1 MFLKT
6 GLPAAA
12 VTLAAAAVLLQGCS
26 SPAPAGAGAGK
37 PRLTVFRLPP
47 GAFGAAA
54 GPAAGRAALLAGAG
68 AAARASEPAAG
79 RYWVTPA
86 LAGNFVE
93 VGTQRLHYLVLEK
106 VATQNWADTSAGAS
120 STSAAQPLGVQLAT
134 AGDQAAWRRAGQPA
148 QWRTVAQDDGLT
160 DPQGYANTGRLAP
173 LSAVPQRPQ
182 VTRGSAGEP
191 PFPIGGEQLSLAGL
205 RALPADPAALKS
217 MLMKVYNKTY
227 GDTQAYLLQVIPP
240 VLDMPLTPA
249 VRSAF
254 YLLLAGLPGLRSL
267 GMVTDVAGRRGAG
280 VAYSAGYSACG
291 GVLDLGGAGAAGF
304 QTTFP
309 SCTVQQILVVDPA
322 TGRPLAEE
330 LRYVKLPGGSAWS
343 APGGLFSYEIY
354 AAPYG
359 TNAPAPRLVRDGQL
373 AQQGPVVLGDR
384 DVDDLRCLGQVRRQV
399 LLSLLEVRGRDV
411 RGARRVVPE
420 GLDQHVLLRIGQAPG
435 PVEPQAARLFP
446 GRLGEVGGDP
456 RPLISVL
463 RPDPE
468 LGRDEDH
475 QFSLASRG

>member
-12 VTLAAAAVLLQGCS
+12 VTLAAVAVLLQGCS
-26 SPAPAGAGAGK
+26 SPAPAGPGAAK

-54 GPAAGRAALLAGAG
+54 GPAAGRAALLAVAG
-68 AAARASEPAAG
+68 AAARASEQAAG

-93 VGTQRLHYLVLEK
+93 VGTQQLHYLVLEK

-173 LSAVPQRPQ
+173 LSAVPEQRQ
-182 VTRGSAGEP
+182 VTPGSAGEL
-191 PFPIGGEQLSLAGL
+191 PFPVGGEQLSLAGL

-217 MLMKVYNKTY
+217 ILMNVYNTGY

-254 YLLLAGLPGLRSL
+254 YRLLAGLPGLRSL
-267 GMVTDVAGRRGAG
+267 GTVTDAAGQRGTG
-280 VAYSAGYSACG
+280 IAYSAGYSACG
-291 GVLDLGGAGAAGF
+291 GVLDLGGSGAAGF
-304 QTTFP
+304 QMTFP
-309 SCTVQQILVVDPA
+309 SCTVEQILVVDPA

-330 LRYVKLPGGSAWS
+330 LRYVRLPGGSAWS

-354 AAPYG
+354 AAPYW
-359 TNAPAPRLVRDGQL
+359 TTAPPPR
-373 AQQGPVVLGDR
+373 
-384 DVDDLRCLGQVRRQV
+384 
-399 LLSLLEVRGRDV
+399 
-411 RGARRVVPE
+411 
-420 GLDQHVLLRIGQAPG
+420 
-435 PVEPQAARLFP
+435 
-446 GRLGEVGGDP
+446 
-456 RPLISVL
+456 
-463 RPDPE
+463 
-468 LGRDEDH
+468 
-475 QFSLASRG
+475 